1 MTPQLAILLILG
13 GALVLFILERW
24 RYDLTALLALL
35 AATILGL
42 VPAEEAFTGFGHP
55 AVITVAAVLVVSR
68 GLADSGLID
77 RLAATLEKR
86 SSSPMTLLAGLTTM
100 AVVCSAFV
108 NNVGALALLMPV
120 ALRLAERHSMPVS
133 QLLMPLAFGSLL
145 GGMTTLIGTPP
156 NIIISAF
163 RGTATGEPYG
173 LFSFSPVGVG
183 VALCGLVFLIVAS
196 HRLLPVRKGQ
206 QDTGDLFRIDE
217 YTTELLVPQDSE
229 FIGRPLERLR
239 AMTDRDVV
247 VAVVARGKRT
257 VYAPDRSFILQA
269 GDRLVV
275 EVAPD
280 DLEAV
285 LEATD
290 LRLEAE
296 PQLVEGGVDEESLKL
311 FEAVVVPRSRL
322 DGESPESLQLRAN
335 HGLNVLAVAR
345 QGHRLRRRLK
355 DVRFEPGDVLLVQAE
370 AEVDAGMLQHLG
382 LLGLRPRD
390 PLRRRDRRTLGLAVG
405 IFAFAVAALVLR
417 LQPAPVVFVA
427 AAVAMVMTRVVSL
440 RTAYRAIDWP
450 ILILL
455 GAMLPVGT
463 AFETSGAAELLSGG
477 LATLSEIAPPWIL
490 VAVVLVLAMV
500 LSDIMNNA
508 ATAVILAPVA
518 MGLADAMGVSPDPML
533 MAVAVGASCAFLTP
547 IGHQSNTLVMGPGGY
562 RFSDYWKLGL
572 PLEVLIVVVGT
583 PLILWAWP
591 LSAG

>member
-1 MTPQLAILLILG
+1 MNPQFLILLILG

-24 RYDLTALLALL
+24 RYDLTALMALL
-35 AATILGL
+35 AATLTGL
-42 VPAEEAFTGFGHP
+42 VPADEAFRGFGHP

-77 RLAATLEKR
+77 RLAASLEQR
-86 SSSPMTLLAGLTTM
+86 SSSPTALLAGLVTM

-120 ALRLAERHSMPVS
+120 ALRLAERHQMPVS
-133 QLLMPLAFGSLL
+133 RLLMPLAFGSLL

-173 LFSFSPVGVG
+173 LFSFSPVGIG
-183 VALCGLVFLIVAS
+183 VALVGLVFLIGVS
-196 HRLLPVRKGQ
+196 QRLLPVRRGQ

-217 YTTELLVPQDSE
+217 YTTELLVPEESD
-229 FIGRPLERLR
+229 FVGRPLDRLR
-239 AMTDRDVV
+239 AMTDREVV
-247 VAVVARGKRT
+247 VAVVSRGKRT
-257 VYAPDRSFILQA
+257 FFAPDRSFVLEA
-269 GDRLVV
+269 GDRIVV
-275 EVAPD
+275 EIAPE

-285 LEATD
+285 LEETG
-290 LRLEAE
+290 LSLEAE
-296 PQLVEGGVDEESLKL
+296 PQLVDGGVDEESLRL

-322 DGESPESLQLRAN
+322 DGESPQSLQLRAN

-345 QGHRLRRRLK
+345 RGQRLRRRLK

-370 AEVDAGMLQHLG
+370 AEVDAGLLQHLG
-382 LLGLRPRD
+382 LLGLRQRE
-390 PLRRRDRRTLGLAVG
+390 PLRRRDRRTVGLAVG
-405 IFAFAVAALVLR
+405 IFTFAVAALVFR
-417 LQPAPVVFVA
+417 LQSAPVVFVA
-427 AAVAMVMTRVVSL
+427 AAVAMVVTRVVSL

-450 ILILL
+450 ILVLL
-455 GAMLPVGT
+455 GAMIPVGT
-463 AFETSGAAELLSGG
+463 AFETSGAAQLLSGS
-477 LATLSEIAPPWIL
+477 LATLSETAPPWLL

-518 MGLADAMGVSPDPML
+518 VGLATEMGVSPDPML

-562 RFSDYWKLGL
+562 RFGDYWKLGL
-572 PLEVLIVVVGT
+572 PLEILIVLVGT

-591 LSAG
+591 L

>member
-1 MTPQLAILLILG
+1 MDPQLAILFILI

-35 AATILGL
+35 AATLFGL
-42 VPAEEAFTGFGHP
+42 VPADQAFLGFGHP

-77 RLAATLEKR
+77 RLAALLESR
-86 SSSPMTLLAGLTTM
+86 TSSPAALLAGLTTM
-100 AVVCSAFV
+100 AVVCSAFI

-133 QLLMPLAFGSLL
+133 RLLMPLAFGSLL

-163 RGTATGEPYG
+163 RGASTGEPYG
-173 LFSFSPVGVG
+173 LFSFAPVGIG
-183 VALCGLVFLIVAS
+183 VALCGLLFLITIS
-196 HRLLPVRKGQ
+196 QRLLPVRQGQ

-217 YTTELLVPQDSE
+217 YTTELLVPEDSE
-229 FIGRPLERLR
+229 FAGRPLERLR

-247 VAVVARGKRT
+247 VAVVARGSRT
-257 VYAPDRSFILQA
+257 VFAPDRSFVLEA

-285 LEATD
+285 LDATK
-290 LRLEAE
+290 LQLEAE
-296 PQLVEGGVDEESLKL
+296 PRFVDGGVDEAALKV

-322 DGESPESLQLRAN
+322 DGESPESLQMRAN
-335 HGLNVLAVAR
+335 YGLNVLAVAR
-345 QGHRLRRRLK
+345 RGQRLRRRLK
-355 DVRFEPGDVLLVQAE
+355 DVRFEPGDVVLVQGE
-370 AEVDAGMLQHLG
+370 EHVDSRLLQSLG
-382 LLGLRPRD
+382 LLGLRHRE
-390 PLRRRDRRTLGLAVG
+390 PLRRRAPASLALALG
-405 IFAFAVAALVLR
+405 IFGIAIAALLFRV
-417 LQPAPVVFVA
+417 QSAPVVFVA
-427 AAVAMVMTRVVSL
+427 AAVAMVMTRVLSL
-440 RTAYRAIDWP
+440 RSAYRAIDWP
-450 ILILL
+450 ILVLL
-455 GAMLPVGT
+455 GAMIPVGT
-463 AFETSGAAELLSGG
+463 AFETSGAAERLSGG
-477 LATLSEIAPPWIL
+477 LAALSQTAPPWVL
-490 VAVVLVLAMV
+490 VAVVLVLSMV
-500 LSDIMNNA
+500 LSDVMNNA

-518 MGLADAMGVSPDPML
+518 VGLAEAMDVSADPML

-572 PLEVLIVVVGT
+572 PLEVLIVIVGT

-591 LSAG
+591 L